1 MDGWSLGV
9 VDVMVSFKK
18 ASLTGAKDT
27 LAVILITKGAD
38 VIASGD
44 YLVGGLLVVAG
55 WILLVV
61 DHYFAGSG

>member
-27 LAVILITKGAD
+27 LAVILITKGAYHWFHG
-38 VIASGD
+38 IC
-44 YLVGGLLVVAG
+44 
-55 WILLVV
+55 
-61 DHYFAGSG
+61 